1 MPQLRLVRGIR
12 GPWSKKTLGGR
23 METLRGKQCFQGS
36 IEKTDQTQPLRG
48 TTWNAVLSAF
58 AARDTL
64 SRLQTPPPYRM
75 RHKILLVDDHQLVRE
90 GVKRVLEQD
99 SALSV
104 CGEAENGKEAVAK
117 TLALNPD
124 LVLMDLS
131 MPIMGGIEATGLIR
145 QMSPDTKILIVSLHD
160 SAQVAEQAKKAGAN
174 AFLCK
179 SRSADDLIQAINT
192 ILQEG
197 GDGRSQ
203 AVGREPGKRVAD
215 AQAWK
220 RK

>member
-1 MPQLRLVRGIR
+1 
-12 GPWSKKTLGGR
+12 
-23 METLRGKQCFQGS
+23 
-36 IEKTDQTQPLRG
+36 
-48 TTWNAVLSAF
+48 
-58 AARDTL
+58 
-64 SRLQTPPPYRM
+64 M

-90 GVKRVLEQD
+90 GIKRVLEHD
-99 SALSV
+99 PGLSV

-174 AFLCK
+174 AFWCK
-179 SRSADDLIQAINT
+179 SRGSDDLIEAINT

-197 GDGRSQ
+197 GDSRSQ
-203 AVGREPGKRVAD
+203 PVGRERGKRVVD

-220 RK
+220 GK